1 MSTKL
6 IECVPNFSEGRNRTT
21 IDAIAEAIRATAGV
35 TLLDVDAG
43 ASTNR
48 TVYSFVGSPTA
59 VVEGALNAAKIAYKL
74 IDMTTH
80 QGEHKRLGAMDVC
93 PFIPVSGGAT
103 MDDCVEAANQLGAR
117 LSELG
122 VPVYL
127 YGHAARADYRR
138 QVPQIRAGEYEMLE
152 ARLKEA
158 AWQPDYGPAEFVP
171 RWGASIVGARNFL
184 IAYNVNL
191 VSTKEQ
197 AHRIAL
203 IIRATRSNGEPG
215 RLPATQA
222 MGWYL
227 KEANIAQVTVNILDI
242 EVTKLHQ
249 VYEECSKEAINLK
262 LPVTGSEIVGLV
274 PLKAMLDVAEYY
286 IEKENLFILDEDQ
299 KIHLAINRLGLN
311 SLGPFDPTKRII
323 EYMIAKPEADKL
335 VELSLMNFI
344 RSVGDRTTAP
354 GGGSVAA
361 TVGALGVALAAMVG
375 KLAFGKKIFEANDAT
390 MRQLIPPLHRAVAE
404 LGSYIDED
412 TQAFNDYS
420 EAMKLPEGDE
430 QQIKR

>member
-1 MSTKL
+1 MFNKL
-6 IECVPNFSEGRNRTT
+6 IECVPNFSEGRNHLT
-21 IDAIAEAIRATAGV
+21 INAIADAIRATAGV

-59 VVEGALNAAKIAYKL
+59 VVEGALNAAKVAYKL

-80 QGEHKRLGAMDVC
+80 KGEHKRLGAMDVC
-93 PFIPVSGGAT
+93 PFIPVSSGAT
-103 MDDCVEAANQLGAR
+103 MDDCVEAANQLAAR
-117 LSELG
+117 LAELG

-138 QVPQIRAGEYEMLE
+138 QVPQIRAGEYEILE
-152 ARLKEA
+152 TRLKDA
-158 AWQPDYGPAEFVP
+158 AWQPDYGPAKFVP

-203 IIRATRSNGEPG
+203 IIRAVRSNGEPG

-242 EVTKLHQ
+242 ELTKLHQ
-249 VYEECSKEAINLK
+249 VYEEVTKEAINLK

-274 PLKAMLDVAEYY
+274 PLKAMLDVAEHY
-286 IEKENLFILDEDQ
+286 IQKENLFILDEDQ

-311 SLGPFDPTKRII
+311 SLGLFDPKKRII
-323 EYMIAKPEADKL
+323 EYMIAKPETDKL
-335 VELSLMNFI
+335 VELSLATFI

-375 KLAFGKKIFEANDAT
+375 KLAYGKKIFEANDAT
-390 MRQLIPPLHRAVAE
+390 MRKLIPPLHLAVTE
-404 LGSYIDED
+404 LGLYIDED
-412 TQAFNDYS
+412 TQAFNDYT